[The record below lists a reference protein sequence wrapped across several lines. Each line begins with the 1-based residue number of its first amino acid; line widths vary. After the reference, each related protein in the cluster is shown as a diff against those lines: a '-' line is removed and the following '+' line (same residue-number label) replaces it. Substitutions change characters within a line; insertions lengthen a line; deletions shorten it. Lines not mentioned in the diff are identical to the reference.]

1 MADMVSDIEVLKSD
15 VASLHSAIDTVCAK
29 MDILLS
35 MQVQLVQLQE
45 RHEHTKETLNS
56 SFNAIRNLETLS
68 QTNNMT
74 LVKSISLVRGFVI
87 AIVILFGFLQWYA
100 LTEIENVENNIK
112 AVQAVDR
119 RVILLENKVEN
130 LYDTR

>member
-1 MADMVSDIEVLKSD
+1 MADMVSDIEVLKSE
-15 VASLHSAIDTVCAK
+15 VASLHNAIDTVCAK

-45 RHEHTKETLNS
+45 RYEHTKETLNS